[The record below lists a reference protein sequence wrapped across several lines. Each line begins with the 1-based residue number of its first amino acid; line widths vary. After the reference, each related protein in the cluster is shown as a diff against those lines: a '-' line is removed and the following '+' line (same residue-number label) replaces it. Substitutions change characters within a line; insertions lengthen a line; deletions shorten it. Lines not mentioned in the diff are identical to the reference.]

1 MAEKVPFCRGDKIKL
16 KRMPFG
22 MVAFDK
28 DTIMTL
34 RREYHIVGD
43 MAGCHPNVPH
53 QIRFRGVPLLLM
65 NEEVTLLRELEVAEF
80 SGEWLYPET
89 DREKLCYQVNKQT
102 NKQTTTINKCV

>member
-1 MAEKVPFCRGDKIKL
+1 MAEKMPICKGDKIKL

-22 MVAFDK
+22 IVAFDR

-34 RREYHIVGD
+34 RREYRIIGG

-53 QIRFRGVPLLLM
+53 QNKFKGVPLLLM
-65 NEEVTLLRELEVAEF
+65 DEEVTLLRELEVAEF

-89 DREKLCYQVNKQT
+89 DEEKLCYQVSKQT
-102 NKQTTTINKCV
+102 NKQTNK